1 MRDYPTCLSNLG
13 IAVLGI
19 GLLVLGLKV
28 WDILREGDHLS
39 KAVIPMGLLLTGCGS
54 VMIRR
59 GRAAAGV
66 GGGKG

>member
-1 MRDYPTCLSNLG
+1 MRDYPTCLRNLG

-39 KAVIPMGLLLTGCGS
+39 KAVIPMGLLLTGGGS

-59 GRAAAGV
+59 GRAAGA
-66 GGGKG
+66 GGGKR